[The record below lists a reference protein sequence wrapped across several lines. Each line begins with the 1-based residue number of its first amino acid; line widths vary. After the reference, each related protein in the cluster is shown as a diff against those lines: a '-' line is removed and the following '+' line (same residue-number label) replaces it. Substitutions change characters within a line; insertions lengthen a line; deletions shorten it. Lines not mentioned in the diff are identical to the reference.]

1 MRPMRVLLAWGV
13 AFINAIHY
21 VLFKVR
27 LMNPPDFRRYPTH
40 WEPWLG
46 GMLGWKRTLRVRHA
60 ERCPVEGAAV
70 FVSNHVK
77 LDDPLF
83 LWGAVDRATGGRRH
97 IYFMM
102 RDDFFRGWPWDYL
115 PFSMNELTASSGCI
129 QISRDQVS
137 LSQLKP
143 LLQVLEAGESF
154 LMFPGRT
161 RSRTGQCIE
170 YRDGI
175 EEPGGVSFFLA
186 HGGRRAGRDI
196 PAVPLARTHNPVSGV
211 STIVFGEAMLLPKGA
226 SREAQ
231 RDFDLELAVA
241 ISNLIELHALHALS
255 LQLYLRCLH
264 GHAGP
269 YTLPQAESDV
279 RAILMEAEK
288 AGRYVDDG
296 ALADPSGAVAGAAR
310 WLERHGILRIAGE
323 AIHPDVAAIL
333 STPEWDTRYRKH
345 NPVKFYANQAL
356 HLGDVVAVAEERVL
370 CQLAS
375 AYSGT

>member
-1 MRPMRVLLAWGV
+1 MARMRVLLAWGV

-143 LLQVLEAGESF
+143 LLQVLERGESF

-175 EEPGGVSFFLA
+175 DEPGGVSFFLA
-186 HGGRRAGRDI
+186 HGSRRAGCDI

-211 STIVFGEAMLLPKGA
+211 STVVFGAPMVLPKGA
-226 SREAQ
+226 QREAQ

-255 LQLYLRCLH
+255 MLLYLRSLH
-264 GHAGP
+264 SQTGP
-269 YTLPQAESDV
+269 YTLRQAESDV
-279 RAILMEAEK
+279 RAILTAAEK
-288 AGRYVDDG
+288 SGRFVDRG
-296 ALADPSGAVAGAAR
+296 ALAEPKVAVAGAAR
-310 WLERHGILRIAGE
+310 WLEKHGALRMVDD
-323 AIHPDVAAIL
+323 AIHAEPSAIL
-333 STPEWDTRYRKH
+333 SAPEWDTKYRKN

-356 HLGDVVAVAEERVL
+356 HLVDVVAAAEERVS
-370 CQLAS
+370 CPS
-375 AYSGT
+375 AAALLET